1 MLGWDKVSISRT
13 KQKAV
18 VMFKT
23 LNKEIL
29 PYMKDM
35 LTVPGFTTTSVA
47 LRILNVP
54 KPRTDY
60 L

>member
-13 KQKAV
+13 KQKAL

-23 LNKEIL
+23 LNKEIH

-35 LTVPGFTTTSVA
+35 LTVPGFTTTGGS
-47 LRILNVP
+47 
-54 KPRTDY
+54 
-60 L
+60 